1 MEKDVK
7 KITIFIDN
15 YLETHQKEYITPP
28 EANELLAKAGL
39 LRDNKER
46 SGKPLR
52 ELLRDNKFP
61 HAYQEGRLWRI
72 PKSNNL
78 LVQGNQNDLPICDN
92 NEHIIS
98 AKKKK
103 KTKSKDK
110 KERDELY
117 VIRLCNEVLGVE
129 ASRQHKFDFLRGDGN
144 PGRPLPVDAYYE
156 KYNLVIEYYENQH
169 SESVP
174 FFDKKNT
181 VSGVTRGEQRRLYDE
196 RRKTVLPQHG
206 IKVVIISYSDFGESK
221 RIKRDYNHDIEV
233 IRRKLNGII

>member
-181 VSGVTRGEQRRLYDE
+181 VSGVTRGEQRRIYDE

-233 IRRKLNGII
+233 IRRKLNGFF

>member
-1 MEKDVK
+1 MGTDVK
-7 KITIFIDN
+7 KITKFIDN
-15 YLETHQKEYITPP
+15 YLETHQMEYITPP
-28 EANELLAKAGL
+28 EANGLLAEAGL
-39 LRDNKER
+39 LKDSISRP
-46 SGKPLR
+46 GKPLR
-52 ELLRDNKFP
+52 DLLRDNKFP

-72 PKSNNL
+72 PKSKKL
-78 LVQGNQNDLPICDN
+78 LVHGDQNDLPICDN
-92 NEHIIS
+92 TEHITS
-98 AKKKK
+98 EKKKMT
-103 KTKSKDK
+103 KTKDE

-129 ASRQHKFDFLRGDGN
+129 ASRQHTFDFLRGDGN
-144 PGRPLPVDAYYE
+144 PGKPLPVDAYYE

-181 VSGVTRGEQRRLYDE
+181 VSGVTRGEQRRIYDE

-233 IRRKLNGII
+233 VRRKLNGII

>member
-7 KITIFIDN
+7 KITKFIDN
-15 YLETHQKEYITPP
+15 YLEAHQMEYITPP
-28 EANELLAKAGL
+28 EANELLAEAGL
-39 LRDNKER
+39 LDDSESR

-52 ELLRDNKFP
+52 DLLRDNKFP

-78 LVQGNQNDLPICDN
+78 LVQGDQNDLPICDN
-92 NEHIIS
+92 KEHIIS
-98 AKKKK
+98 EK

-129 ASRQHKFDFLRGDGN
+129 ASRQHTFDFLRGDGN
-144 PGRPLPVDAYYE
+144 PGKPLPVDAYYE

-181 VSGVTRGEQRRLYDE
+181 VSGVTRGEQRRIYDE

-233 IRRKLNGII
+233 VRRKLNGII

>member
-1 MEKDVK
+1 MEKDVEK
-7 KITIFIDN
+7 MTKFIDN
-15 YLETHQKEYITPP
+15 YLETHQMEYITPP
-28 EANELLAKAGL
+28 EANGLLAEAGL
-39 LRDNKER
+39 LRNYKSR

-52 ELLRDNKFP
+52 DLLRDNKFP
-61 HAYQEGRLWRI
+61 HAYQEGGLWRI
-72 PKSNNL
+72 PKSKTL
-78 LVQGNQNDLPICDN
+78 LVQGNQKDLPIRDN
-92 NEHIIS
+92 KEHVIS
-98 AKKKK
+98 EKKK
-103 KTKSKDK
+103 KTKSKNE

-129 ASRQHKFDFLRGDGN
+129 ASRQHTFDFLRGDGN
-144 PGRPLPVDAYYE
+144 PGKPLPVDAYYE

-174 FFDKKNT
+174 FFDNKDT
-181 VSGVTRGEQRRLYDE
+181 VSGITRGEQRRIYDE

-221 RIKRDYNHDIEV
+221 RIKRGYNHDIEI

>member
-1 MEKDVK
+1 MGEDVK
-7 KITIFIDN
+7 KITKFIDN

-39 LRDNKER
+39 LDDSEFRP
-46 SGKPLR
+46 GKPLR
-52 ELLRDNKFP
+52 DLLRDNKFP
-61 HAYQEGRLWRI
+61 HAYQERKRWRI
-72 PKSNNL
+72 PKSKKL
-78 LVQGNQNDLPICDN
+78 LVQGNQKDLPIHDN
-92 NEHIIS
+92 KEHVIS
-98 AKKKK
+98 EKKK
-103 KTKSKDK
+103 KTKSKNE

-129 ASRQHKFDFLRGDGN
+129 ASRQHTFDYLRGDGN
-144 PGRPLPVDAYYE
+144 PGKPLPVDAYYE

-181 VSGVTRGEQRRLYDE
+181 VSGVTRGEQRRIYDE

-233 IRRKLNGII
+233 IRRKLNGIF

>member
-1 MEKDVK
+1 MKSD
-7 KITIFIDN
+7 TCN
-15 YLETHQKEYITPP
+15 H
-28 EANELLAKAGL
+28 ANKAVSFECY
-39 LRDNKER
+39 RWYH
-46 SGKPLR
+46 
-52 ELLRDNKFP
+52 F
-61 HAYQEGRLWRI
+61 
-72 PKSNNL
+72 
-78 LVQGNQNDLPICDN
+78 
-92 NEHIIS
+92 S
-98 AKKKK
+98 AMI
-103 KTKSKDK
+103 K

-129 ASRQHKFDFLRGDGN
+129 ASLQHTFDFLRGDGK

-174 FFDKKNT
+174 FFDNKET
-181 VSGVTRGEQRRLYDE
+181 VSGITRGEQRRIYDE

-233 IRRKLNGII
+233 VRRKLNGII

>member
-7 KITIFIDN
+7 KMTKFIDN
-15 YLETHQKEYITPP
+15 YLEAHQMEYITPP
-28 EANELLAKAGL
+28 EANELLAEAGL
-39 LRDNKER
+39 LDDSESR

-52 ELLRDNKFP
+52 DLLRYNKFP
-61 HAYQEGRLWRI
+61 HAYQERRLWRI

-78 LVQGNQNDLPICDN
+78 LVQGNQKDLPIRDN
-92 NEHIIS
+92 KEHVIS
-98 AKKKK
+98 EKKK
-103 KTKSKDK
+103 KTKSKNE

-129 ASRQHKFDFLRGDGN
+129 ASLQHTFDFLRGDGN

-174 FFDKKNT
+174 FFDNKET
-181 VSGVTRGEQRRLYDE
+181 VSGITRGEQRRIYDE

-233 IRRKLNGII
+233 VRRKLNGII

>member
-7 KITIFIDN
+7 KMTKFIDN
-15 YLETHQKEYITPP
+15 YLEAHQMEYITPP
-28 EANELLAKAGL
+28 EANELLAEAGL
-39 LRDNKER
+39 LDDSESR

-52 ELLRDNKFP
+52 DLLRDNKFP
-61 HAYQEGRLWRI
+61 HAYQERRLWRI

-78 LVQGNQNDLPICDN
+78 LVHGDQKDLPICDN
-92 NEHIIS
+92 KEHITS
-98 AKKKK
+98 EKKKMT
-103 KTKSKDK
+103 KTKDE

-129 ASRQHKFDFLRGDGN
+129 ASRQHTFDFLRGDGN
-144 PGRPLPVDAYYE
+144 SGKPLPVDAYYE

-181 VSGVTRGEQRRLYDE
+181 VSGVTRGEQRRIYDE

-233 IRRKLNGII
+233 VRRKLNGII

>member
-1 MEKDVK
+1 MGKDVK
-7 KITIFIDN
+7 KITEFIDN
-15 YLETHQKEYITPP
+15 YLETHQMEYITPP
-28 EANELLAKAGL
+28 EANELLAEAGL
-39 LRDNKER
+39 LRNNKSR

-52 ELLRDNKFP
+52 DLLRDNKFP

-72 PKSNNL
+72 PKSKKL
-78 LVQGNQNDLPICDN
+78 LVQGNQKDLPIRDN
-92 NEHIIS
+92 KEHVIS
-98 AKKKK
+98 EKKK
-103 KTKSKDK
+103 KTKSKNE

-129 ASRQHKFDFLRGDGN
+129 ASRQHTFDFLRGDGN
-144 PGRPLPVDAYYE
+144 PGKPLPVDAYYE

-174 FFDKKNT
+174 FFDNKET
-181 VSGVTRGEQRRLYDE
+181 VSGITRGEQRRIYDE
-196 RRKTVLPQHG
+196 RRKAVLPQHG